1 MSPSRSIS
9 NELCKIAENMV
20 LTWIDSHFVCDITQ
34 ILTRRL
40 SECTE
45 TGEHFF
51 EIQSTRRN
59 WSKAQHRTKK
69 SHNVT
74 LIKETHTQEKS
85 VVAQKK
91 KKSNMHYE

>member
-59 WSKAQHRTKK
+59 WSKAQHRTEKK

-91 KKSNMHYE
+91 SNMHYE